1 MWSFWENVTL
11 AEFEH
16 IFDLISGYSKAFTD
30 LKMPE
35 KSSKKLK
42 MTSNGAKNDQEGH
55 VIIFE
60 KNVVLVKKI
69 FSTSSALS
77 FLSQIEPPGLIIQ
90 WNIMYKLHIDPFQHP
105 GEFSIQSGPSLR
117 PQLLLEDELGPKKC
131 KNRRKSAL
139 RTHVTV
145 EIELL
150 GRVVY

>member
-60 KNVVLVKKI
+60 KNVFLVRN
-69 FSTSSALS
+69 FFPLPLVHSS
-77 FLSQIEPPGLIIQ
+77 FVSQIEPPGLD
-90 WNIMYKLHIDPFQHP
+90 Y
-105 GEFSIQSGPSLR
+105 
-117 PQLLLEDELGPKKC
+117 
-131 KNRRKSAL
+131 
-139 RTHVTV
+139 TV
-145 EIELL
+145 EYHI
-150 GRVVY
+150 